1 MIKHVLANLKIE
13 MCIVICIED
22 LPQITKE
29 DIINLLLKDNEG
41 DFMEYSTIKVNVEL
55 SVLVKDIES
64 NPVTLSD
71 IISIANE
78 WGMKWII
85 NAHSIIIDGKENQ
98 TEINSYGEHTIR
110 IVSRFILMINLWIA
124 KGSV

>member
-13 MCIVICIED
+13 MCIVICS
-22 LPQITKE
+22 KE
-29 DIINLLLKDNEG
+29 DIINLLLKDSEG
-41 DFMEYSTIKVNVEL
+41 DFMEYSTIKVNIEL
-55 SVLVKDIES
+55 SVLIKDIES

-78 WGMKWII
+78 WGIKWIT
-85 NAHSIIIDGKENQ
+85 NARNIIIDEKENQ

-110 IVSRFILMINLWIA
+110 AEFIVNRFILMINLWIA

>member
-13 MCIVICIED
+13 ICIV
-22 LPQITKE
+22 TKE
-29 DIINLLLKDNEG
+29 DIMNLLLKDSEG

-110 IVSRFILMINLWIA
+110 IVNRFILMINLWIA

>member
-13 MCIVICIED
+13 MCIV
-22 LPQITKE
+22 TKE
-29 DIINLLLKDNEG
+29 DIINLLLKDR
-41 DFMEYSTIKVNVEL
+41 DFMQYTTIKVNIEL
-55 SVLVKDIES
+55 SVLIKDIES

-110 IVSRFILMINLWIA
+110 AEFIVNRFILMINLWIA